1 MDLPEGIQQLEKELK
16 DAGVKFPRVTPD
28 KVNSVI
34 HNVTYTVL
42 PSGKT
47 MICEVT
53 LVNGFTVT
61 GKSSVVSK
69 ENFIEEI
76 GRKVSFERAVQS
88 IYELEGYILAERLYR
103 GELA

>member
-16 DAGVKFPRVTPD
+16 DAGVKFPRITPD
-28 KVNSVI
+28 KVKSVI

-47 MICEVT
+47 LICEVT
-53 LVNGFTVT
+53 LVNGFTVI
-61 GKSSVVSK
+61 GKASVVSK